1 MSDIGKILGYASD
14 DDGTFK
20 ASPPAVTVPREQAER
35 TLRVQLAVEWDG
47 WRYSVRC
54 CPSCG
59 QGRMLGHAS
68 DCELAASIADWR
80 AVLG

>member
-35 TLRVQLAVEWDG
+35 TLAVLEAVEWG
-47 WRYSVRC
+47 KTAGGGTNCR
-54 CPSCG
+54 SCNRWHY
-59 QGRMLGHAS
+59 QGHAP
-68 DCELAASIADWR
+68 DCALAASIADWR